1 MFSGVEKKH
10 KRCDVCCAFSS
21 LEVHCLQKTWVKQNS
36 KSRKENAT
44 CSTTSHSR
52 VMSRSKSKILI
63 KRSLTN
69 YWQINDRG
77 DHIVMMFAPWCGHC
91 QRLKPTW
98 DKVSLSTI
106 SSKGNFKMLSISNKE
121 VSHKTVRKSS
131 RIWKLNPNGGQTL
144 TFPIAQIAKRPGIEG
159 VKVAKVMSTTYQY
172 HTYSSIWRPAMNQIF
187 NEIFLRINSY

>member
-1 MFSGVEKKH
+1 MFRG
-10 KRCDVCCAFSS
+10 
-21 LEVHCLQKTWVKQNS
+21 
-36 KSRKENAT
+36 
-44 CSTTSHSR
+44 
-52 VMSRSKSKILI
+52 KSKILI
-63 KRSLTN
+63 ERSLTSC
-69 YWQINDRG
+69 WQMNDRG

-106 SSKGNFKMLSISNKE
+106 SSNCNFKMLSISSKE

-159 VKVAKVMSTTYQY
+159 VKVAKVMSTC
-172 HTYSSIWRPAMNQIF
+172 HTYPSALFNLNNGYELNNRLDIF
-187 NEIFLRINSY
+187 KEQFI